1 MIGTFYINGEPV
13 DGSIPVTD
21 SAVLRGDACFEVIK
35 AYGGEPFELEGHL
48 DRLEF
53 SAKAME
59 IPLPARELL
68 ASWISTSAAEVGDCA
83 VRVVVTR
90 GGSVP
95 GVEDPS
101 RVIVFAHTWQRP
113 GDMTTLL
120 PVAAPWHAAGAKWD
134 LAGAKVTS
142 YAPNASATRRA
153 QSAGFGDALLITS
166 DGLILEGPTF
176 AVAWVVDGRLETT
189 SLEMGILDSI
199 TRRVVLGLARDMGI
213 EVVEGS
219 WELDRLDH
227 ATEVLA
233 MSTIREVQAVTAVGD
248 SSFDPGPVT
257 ERLASGYEELT
268 RST

>member
-1 MIGTFYINGEPV
+1 MIGTFYINGHPV

-35 AYGGEPFELEGHL
+35 AYGGKPFELDGHL

-53 SAKAME
+53 SAKAMG

-68 ASWISTSAAEVGDCA
+68 ASWIWTSAAEIGDCA

-95 GVEDPS
+95 GIEDRS
-101 RVIVFAHTWQRP
+101 RVIVFSHTWERP
-113 GDMTTLL
+113 GDTTTLL
-120 PVAAPWHAAGAKWD
+120 PVTAPWHAAGVGWD
-134 LAGAKVTS
+134 LTGAKVTS

-153 QSAGFGDALLITS
+153 RSEGFEDALLITTG
-166 DGLILEGPTF
+166 GLILEGPTF
-176 AVAWVVDGRLETT
+176 AVGWLVEGRLETT
-189 SLEMGILDSI
+189 SLELGILDSI

-219 WELDRLDH
+219 WELERLDD
-227 ATEVLA
+227 ASEALA

-248 SSFDPGPVT
+248 RPFDPGPVT
-257 ERLASGYEELT
+257 ARLASGYEELT
-268 RST
+268 RPT